1 MPVTDYSGESY
12 RDRHVYMADATNSRR
27 DNELPE
33 DISVD
38 EPTTN
43 AGNENEAEH
52 DGMHERNRV
61 VNKGD

>member
-1 MPVTDYSGESY
+1 
-12 RDRHVYMADATNSRR
+12 MADATNSRR

-38 EPTTN
+38 ERTTN

>member
-1 MPVTDYSGESY
+1 
-12 RDRHVYMADATNSRR
+12 MADATNSRR

-43 AGNENEAEH
+43 AGNKNEAEH